1 MPVKTKSVPKGVK
14 APLPLRIEPMLCS
27 LIEKPFNNEEWWYE
41 VKWDGY
47 RVTAH
52 IQKKKVA
59 LRTRKGLDYSKR
71 YPPVAKS
78 LSKLK
83 HDAVLD
89 GEVVVLND
97 EGKHDFHLLQNY
109 NGTGGGTLAYYVF
122 DILWM
127 DGYDLMHVPLS
138 ERRSILNSSVDWDE
152 TVRCVDTFDDGIAL
166 FEQCQVFGFE
176 GIVCKRKDSIYVPNK
191 RSNDW
196 RKLKH
201 KMIEEYVIIGY
212 VPSESGKSFKTLL
225 VGKYDD
231 DKLKYIHHSGGG
243 YTDEDKKILF
253 SRLKKIVTKKSL
265 VVNESDVEL
274 DDPHVW
280 VKPEMVAQFEKS
292 RKLTGSGKIR
302 HPVIF
307 LGLREDKDP
316 EDVVKETPLE
326 KKEETAVVNK
336 GESVDAKNKMGE
348 GKEITGTWKEIESRP
363 ITSRNKF
370 EVEGKTTEL
379 VNIEKEL
386 WHGVT
391 KSDLINYYINIAPYI
406 LKYLRDRPLALNI
419 NLQGPFSNNFFL
431 RGLQGHYPEWAEVF
445 KTKRKHPKKGK
456 SPYIEWLVCNDLATL
471 VWMINLECIDMH
483 PWNSRV
489 ETFKQADYI
498 VIDLDPTIPDTH
510 NEKERKKF
518 HKEGFLK
525 AIETAHA
532 AKEFFDTQ
540 KIKSFIK
547 TSGKTGLHLYL
558 PCEGIEF
565 GDEGGRSGEAR
576 LIALNI
582 CTQINELVPDITTL
596 SFSQSSRDDKV
607 YVDPNQ
613 NDYAD
618 RVACAYCV
626 RAAHHPQV
634 SAPLD
639 WREVNDKLSPENFSI
654 NNMIERVKKK
664 GDVWAKLL
672 DEKIRKANTKV
683 LRSFL

>member
-127 DGYDLMHVPLS
+127 DGYDLM
-138 ERRSILNSSVDWDE
+138 
-152 TVRCVDTFDDGIAL
+152 IAL

-316 EDVVKETPLE
+316 EDVVKETRLE

-348 GKEITGTWKEIESRP
+348 GKEIRTGQ
-363 ITSRNKF
+363 
-370 EVEGKTTEL
+370 
-379 VNIEKEL
+379 
-386 WHGVT
+386 
-391 KSDLINYYINIAPYI
+391 Y
-406 LKYLRDRPLALNI
+406 
-419 NLQGPFSNNFFL
+419 
-431 RGLQGHYPEWAEVF
+431 
-445 KTKRKHPKKGK
+445 
-456 SPYIEWLVCNDLATL
+456 
-471 VWMINLECIDMH
+471 
-483 PWNSRV
+483 
-489 ETFKQADYI
+489 
-498 VIDLDPTIPDTH
+498 
-510 NEKERKKF
+510 
-518 HKEGFLK
+518 
-525 AIETAHA
+525 
-532 AKEFFDTQ
+532 
-540 KIKSFIK
+540 
-547 TSGKTGLHLYL
+547 
-558 PCEGIEF
+558 
-565 GDEGGRSGEAR
+565 
-576 LIALNI
+576 
-582 CTQINELVPDITTL
+582 
-596 SFSQSSRDDKV
+596 
-607 YVDPNQ
+607 
-613 NDYAD
+613 
-618 RVACAYCV
+618 
-626 RAAHHPQV
+626 
-634 SAPLD
+634 
-639 WREVNDKLSPENFSI
+639 
-654 NNMIERVKKK
+654 
-664 GDVWAKLL
+664 
-672 DEKIRKANTKV
+672 
-683 LRSFL
+683 